1 MPPDNLTKDF
11 TGPQYKMMRR
21 YQTETLKQN
30 NMRKMIKPTN
40 VLHINNIPA
49 DKCTND
55 IQAYLNNFGLNVVN
69 CLGIAVKTKVKEG
82 KTNAPRMFCY
92 MEFASLDHAVLG
104 MALLGNKSGMR
115 ISFAK
120 DGVEIIKRNCTEK
133 KLVMLANDQIPPAN
147 LE

>member
-1 MPPDNLTKDF
+1 M
-11 TGPQYKMMRR
+11 
-21 YQTETLKQN
+21 
-30 NMRKMIKPTN
+30 
-40 VLHINNIPA
+40 
-49 DKCTND
+49 
-55 IQAYLNNFGLNVVN
+55 
-69 CLGIAVKTKVKEG
+69 KEG

-92 MEFASLDHAVLG
+92 MEFSSLDHAVLG